1 MSPTNERKPNRAV
14 AYRSGMRVAIAAL
27 AGTSSAERARQALMR
42 AKRIAVLNKFKFM
55 GDTLVAT
62 PLLRQLRQYCPE
74 AEIDI
79 FTSSSAATALEDYPY
94 INRAISLKQGSGRRL
109 QHMQEL
115 VHTLKKGHYDVA
127 FLLNRSMQCAI
138 ATKLAGIP
146 TRIGYK
152 AECRSPL
159 LTLPIPYSFDRN
171 EISCHLDMLRALGL
185 PAEDTLPELVFSDT
199 IRARTYELL
208 TEFGWR
214 GDLNGHPLIGFQPGA
229 NDAYIRE
236 WGADRYA
243 RVADRLIEELG
254 ATVVILGGLEEKET
268 ADEMERIMTH
278 PALNLIGKT
287 KLREALALI
296 GNCDLWIGND
306 SGLLH
311 TAVAQGVPTI
321 GIYGPNKVV
330 RWGYDTKR
338 HRSLVVF
345 PERPAET
352 DAAIRQCLDQIPI
365 TLVLKTAREVMN
377 ATPTAFSEAEAP
389 YFTATQE
396 QAQLLAARRR

>member
-1 MSPTNERKPNRAV
+1 MLPPSEQKSNRAV
-14 AYRSGMRVAIAAL
+14 AYRSGMRVEIAAL
-27 AGTSSAERARQALMR
+27 AGTPSAAKARQSLLR

-55 GDTLVAT
+55 GDTIVAT
-62 PLLRQLRQYCPE
+62 PLFRQLRQYCPD

-79 FTSSSAATALEDYPY
+79 YTSGSAATALEDYPY
-94 INRAISLKQGSGRRL
+94 ISRTVSLKQGSGRRL
-109 QHMQEL
+109 QHTREL
-115 VHTLKKGHYDVA
+115 VQTLRERSYDVA

-138 ATKLAGIP
+138 AAQLAGIP

-152 AECRSPL
+152 AECRSL
-159 LTLPIPYSFDRN
+159 FLTLPIPYSFDRN

-185 PAEDTLPELVFSDT
+185 PAEDTLPELLFSEPL
-199 IRARTYELL
+199 RSQARTLL
-208 TEFGWR
+208 EGLGWR
-214 GDLNGHPLIGFQPGA
+214 GELAGRPLIGFQPGA

-243 RVADRLIEELG
+243 KVADRLIEELG
-254 ATVVILGGLEEKET
+254 ATVLIMGGLEEKET
-268 ADEMERIMTH
+268 ADAMERSMAH

-296 GNCDLWIGND
+296 GECDLWIGND

-311 TAVAQGVPTI
+311 TAVAQAVPTI

-330 RWGYDTKR
+330 RWGYDTQR

-352 DAAIRQCLDQIPI
+352 DDAIRQCLDQIPI

-377 ATPTAFSEAEAP
+377 AVPSTLLETEAP
-389 YFTATQE
+389 YFVATQE
-396 QAQLLAARRR
+396 QALLLATRRR